1 VDYESNSSGDETNV
15 GLADE
20 TNANACCGTV
30 NHTTFTA
37 IAAMIVAIL
46 WITYFVFHSSGY
58 CSSILYL
65 GCIPGIPIIEEF
77 ANIFA
82 SIGKGT
88 EKKDKAQMC
97 PELICSHN
105 K

>member
-1 VDYESNSSGDETNV
+1 VDYEFNSSGDDTNV

-30 NHTTFTA
+30 NPTTFIA
-37 IAAMIVAIL
+37 IAAMIVAIP

-65 GCIPGIPIIEEF
+65 GCFPGSAI
-77 ANIFA
+77 
-82 SIGKGT
+82 
-88 EKKDKAQMC
+88 
-97 PELICSHN
+97 
-105 K
+105 